1 MSSKIIHDV
10 VYVRLSFL
18 LKAWCSTIC
27 INLISFN
34 HSSVP
39 GHVGCFQLLTV
50 VNNVPVDK
58 GVKMI
63 LWDSAF
69 SSFALNSFQHPEVEL
84 LHRWLILFLIFHYGV
99 IALWHLQ
106 SPRKLFSIT
115 VHCVTNPSCFLKT
128 RLFPFTLSLCC
139 TPTGGS
145 ICGACRAPR
154 CILSLG
160 TGWPPDPVLK
170 RLVGG
175 RRLTVHFTPYAGP
188 FRTWEDDFYLRNGS
202 WPFRN

>member
-1 MSSKIIHDV
+1 MSSKIIHDI

-34 HSSVP
+34 HSSVH

-58 GVKMI
+58 GVTMI

-69 SSFALNSFQHPEVEL
+69 SSFALNSFQYPEVEL
-84 LHRWLILFLIFHYGV
+84 LHHWLILFLIFHYGV
-99 IALWHLQ
+99 IASWHLQ

-115 VHCVTNPSCFLKT
+115 VHCITNPSCFPKT
-128 RLFPFTLSLCC
+128 RLSLPLLWAYAAPPLEAAYVGRVGLPDASCAWGR
-139 TPTGGS
+139 GG
-145 ICGACRAPR
+145 PL
-154 CILSLG
+154 ILYWR
-160 TGWPPDPVLK
+160 GW
-170 RLVGG
+170 
-175 RRLTVHFTPYAGP
+175 
-188 FRTWEDDFYLRNGS
+188 
-202 WPFRN
+202 